1 MDEVLLETRRF
12 TVRRLEY
19 NVPGQG
25 LVRRELVVHPGAVTI
40 LPLLDP
46 QTVVMI
52 RNYRF
57 AVGAEL
63 LELPAG
69 TLEPPEPPVEC
80 AARELEEETG
90 YKAAHFERL
99 CEFYTTPGFTDERMH
114 VFVATGLT
122 PAKQRLEA
130 TEQIRVEIV
139 PLRDALEATTDGR
152 IVDAKTIASLQIY
165 HYRFGRKQ

>member
-1 MDEVLLETRRF
+1 MDEVLLKAEKFQVKRR
-12 TVRRLEY
+12 EY
-19 NVPGQG
+19 DVPGRG

-46 QTVVMI
+46 RTVVMI

-57 AVGAEL
+57 SVGAEL

-69 TLEPPEPPVEC
+69 TLEPPELPIDC
-80 AARELEEETG
+80 AARELQEETG
-90 YKAAHFERL
+90 YRADRFEPL
-99 CEFYTTPGFTDERMH
+99 CEFYTTPGFTNEHMH

-122 PAKQRLEA
+122 RMEQQLDA
-130 TEQIRVEIV
+130 TEQIRVETM
-139 PLRDALEATTDGR
+139 PLTDALAATIDGR
-152 IVDAKTIASLQIY
+152 IVDGKTIASLQVY

>member
-25 LVRRELVVHPGAVTI
+25 LVRRELVAHPGAVTI
-40 LPLLDP
+40 LPLLHP
-46 QTVVMI
+46 QTVIMI

-69 TLEPPEPPVEC
+69 TLEPPEPPAEC

-90 YKAAHFERL
+90 YRAAHFERL
-99 CEFYTTPGFTDERMH
+99 CEFYTTPGFTNERMH

-122 PAKQRLEA
+122 PTKQRLEA

>member
-1 MDEVLLETRRF
+1 
-12 TVRRLEY
+12 
-19 NVPGQG
+19 
-25 LVRRELVVHPGAVTI
+25 
-40 LPLLDP
+40 
-46 QTVVMI
+46 
-52 RNYRF
+52 
-57 AVGAEL
+57 
-63 LELPAG
+63 
-69 TLEPPEPPVEC
+69 
-80 AARELEEETG
+80 
-90 YKAAHFERL
+90 
-99 CEFYTTPGFTDERMH
+99 